1 MNRFIVRDCRRFV
14 GLDRRS
20 GVYRRGFRFWRW
32 FGLNRFR
39 NRRRPDLRD
48 RRKYRTSLGWSCR
61 FGFLRTPLLNQ
72 RNRLWFR
79 SVLRRLRLGGLRR
92 FFVWRRSRRRFR
104 LGFLLARLA
113 DRRYPGAPCRPMLMV
128 GCGSLL
134 LWRDQIGRWLGRWRS
149 TLFGGSVRLPPG
161 VGTGFLSGCRSRY
174 HQRSGSLH
182 IPIAPPSF

>member
-79 SVLRRLRLGGLRR
+79 SVLRRLRLGGLRG

-134 LWRDQIGRWLGRWRS
+134 LRRDQVGRGLWPWRINPFLCSVTLPRALGHRV
-149 TLFGGSVRLPPG
+149 L
-161 VGTGFLSGCRSRY
+161 
-174 HQRSGSLH
+174 LH
-182 IPIAPPSF
+182 

>member
-79 SVLRRLRLGGLRR
+79 SVLRRLRLGGLRG

-134 LWRDQIGRWLGRWRS
+134 LRRDQIGKWLGRCGIA
-149 TLFGGSVRLPPG
+149 LFGGGCLVPRGLGRGFFSRAGSCNHGCIFFFNLP
-161 VGTGFLSGCRSRY
+161 FS
-174 HQRSGSLH
+174 
-182 IPIAPPSF
+182 PP